1 MKMPYD
7 IQHTIETSLVASILK
22 TWEWRKEKYWR
33 DSLKRKIAALRFM
46 RSL

>member
-1 MKMPYD
+1 MKIPYE
-7 IQHTIETSLVASILK
+7 IQNTIEVTLMTAISRH
-22 TWEWRKEKYWR
+22 WEWRKEKYWR